1 MGNHVIRDRIWVSDK
16 LSKCSLPAAL
26 AFPWVFLICD
36 DWGRFEYRPR
46 AIWGQV
52 FGSREDVSV
61 DDVKR
66 WLAEYE
72 RHGLLVRYHID
83 GDLAFWTGF
92 EGRPDNRRRKSR
104 YPDPKC
110 FERVELREPAAISRE
125 TAQDRAEMLPL
136 AEQSR
141 AEQETETE
149 HVTGA
154 VQASD
159 GANGNGHGNGV
170 PEEQRQEYADAVWRE
185 FLRVSGQRPTRM
197 MTPGEFIALK
207 GWMDSGV
214 PLALVLRGIED
225 TRGKASAK
233 SLGYFGPSVKGAI
246 EQWRKAVPL

>member
-1 MGNHVIRDRIWVSDK
+1 VGNHVIRDRIWVSDK

-61 DDVKR
+61 DDVKG

-104 YPDPKC
+104 YPDPKSL
-110 FERVELREPAAISRE
+110 EGMEIDGPVTVPRG
-125 TAQDRAEMLPL
+125 TAQDRAEMLPR

-141 AEQETETE
+141 AEQESGAEVAPPAPAAVVPSWSTEACDEWKHFLGTPPRRTYRRRTQAPGRRARLGRRAPF
-149 HVTGA
+149 VAGLPRGGRA
-154 VQASD
+154 VAGGSEVD
-159 GANGNGHGNGV
+159 
-170 PEEQRQEYADAVWRE
+170 
-185 FLRVSGQRPTRM
+185 
-197 MTPGEFIALK
+197 
-207 GWMDSGV
+207 
-214 PLALVLRGIED
+214 
-225 TRGKASAK
+225 
-233 SLGYFGPSVKGAI
+233 
-246 EQWRKAVPL
+246 